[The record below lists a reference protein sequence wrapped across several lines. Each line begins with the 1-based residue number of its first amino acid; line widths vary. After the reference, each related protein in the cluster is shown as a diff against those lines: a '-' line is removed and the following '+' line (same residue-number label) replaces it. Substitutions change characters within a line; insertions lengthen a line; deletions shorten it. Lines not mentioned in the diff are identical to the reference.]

1 MKSMKKRQTKV
12 FHNYYIIIIGK
23 AIERQISDTSTIYS
37 NNTKDIED
45 VNNNNSL
52 IPIKSLDILL
62 YSYLDNSIF
71 KRISLFYLKYNFK
84 VSEKNFIIFN
94 NKNKFDYKCINYN
107 NNLNIKEIKDI
118 NPINKKISQNYKDN
132 IINKINI
139 NDNTSEPVCNTQN
152 IDKEYISKKN
162 LKTNLKK
169 IKNDLFTQD
178 KDIVK
183 YMKTEPCSLPNLY
196 SHDYNLKNNS
206 IIEKSNETL
215 GKVNRDT
222 IPITFYNHL
231 MIFGNKKIVN
241 KKNKISITQ
250 RNKRKLLTI
259 IYYSP

>member
-1 MKSMKKRQTKV
+1 MKFMKKKQTKV

-23 AIERQISDTSTIYS
+23 IIERQISDSSTIYS

-45 VNNNNSL
+45 INNNNPI

-62 YSYLDNSIF
+62 YSYLDNVIF

-84 VSEKNFIIFN
+84 LSEKNFFIFN
-94 NKNKFDYKCINYN
+94 YKNKFAYKCINYY
-107 NNLNIKEIKDI
+107 NNLNIKEIKEI
-118 NPINKKISQNYKDN
+118 NPINKKVSQNYKY

-139 NDNTSEPVCNTQN
+139 NDNTSQTVYNTQN
-152 IDKEYISKKN
+152 INKEYILKQN
-162 LKTNLKK
+162 LKTNLKD
-169 IKNDLFTQD
+169 IKNHLFMQD

-183 YMKTEPCSLPNLY
+183 YMKTGPCRLPNLY

-206 IIEKSNETL
+206 IMEKDNETL

-231 MIFGNKKIVN
+231 MIIGNKKIVN
-241 KKNKISITQ
+241 NKNKISITQ

-259 IYYSP
+259 IYYFP

>member
-1 MKSMKKRQTKV
+1 MKKRQTKV

-107 NNLNIKEIKDI
+107 NNLNIFI
-118 NPINKKISQNYKDN
+118 
-132 IINKINI
+132 
-139 NDNTSEPVCNTQN
+139 V
-152 IDKEYISKKN
+152 
-162 LKTNLKK
+162 
-169 IKNDLFTQD
+169 LF
-178 KDIVK
+178 
-183 YMKTEPCSLPNLY
+183 
-196 SHDYNLKNNS
+196 
-206 IIEKSNETL
+206 
-215 GKVNRDT
+215 
-222 IPITFYNHL
+222 
-231 MIFGNKKIVN
+231 
-241 KKNKISITQ
+241 
-250 RNKRKLLTI
+250 
-259 IYYSP
+259 